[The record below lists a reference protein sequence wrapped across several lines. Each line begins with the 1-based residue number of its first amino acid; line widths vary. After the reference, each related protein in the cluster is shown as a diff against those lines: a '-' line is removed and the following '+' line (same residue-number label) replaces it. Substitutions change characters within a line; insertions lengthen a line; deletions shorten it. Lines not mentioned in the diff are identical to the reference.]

1 MPNSRQEKIRNFSII
16 AHIDHGK
23 STLADRLIELTGEVE
38 QRDME
43 EQLLDNMDLERERG
57 ITIKAHAVKLRYKRE
72 NGDIYTLNLID
83 TPGHVDFNYEVSRSL
98 AACEGA
104 ILIVDASQGI
114 EAQTLANTYLAV
126 DHDLEV
132 VPVINKIDLPSA
144 NPEMVIQEI
153 EDVIGIPA
161 EDAPRVSAK
170 TGVNVASVLEEIVEK
185 IPAPE
190 GDEDAPLRALIFD
203 SYYDSYKGVIVYVRL
218 KEGKLKPGQRI
229 RFMATGAEFDVVE
242 VGEMHPTGLI
252 PTNELAAGDVG
263 YIAASIKNI
272 QDTRV
277 GDTVTTTDRPAD
289 EPLPG
294 YKKVNPMVYC
304 GIYPADGAQYEDLK
318 EALQKLQLNDAA
330 LMFEAETS
338 VALGFGFRCGFLGL
352 LHMEIIQERLE
363 REYNLDLV
371 TTAPS
376 VIYKVYKTNGE
387 MIWCDNPSNL
397 PDPAEIEHMEEP
409 MVKATIMVP
418 KDYVGNVMEL
428 CQERRGIYKDM
439 TYMDETRAEIFYE
452 LPLNEIIYDFFD
464 ALKSRTKGY
473 ASFDYELCGYAPSKL
488 VKLDILLNGE
498 MVDALSFI
506 VFKDNAYTRGRK
518 MAEKLKEA
526 IPRQLFE
533 IPIQAAVGSKI
544 IARETVR
551 AMRKDV
557 LAKCYGGDITRKKKL
572 LEKQKE
578 GKKRMRQV
586 GNVEVPQEAFMSVLK
601 LD

>member
-1 MPNSRQEKIRNFSII
+1 MMPNSRQEKIRNFSII

-23 STLADRLIELTGEVE
+23 STLADRLIELTGAMEL
-38 QRDME
+38 RDME

-57 ITIKAHAVKLRYKRE
+57 ITIKAHAVKLRYQRPD
-72 NGDIYTLNLID
+72 GIYTLNLID

-144 NPEMVIQEI
+144 DPQRAIQEI
-153 EDVIGIPA
+153 EDIIGIPA
-161 EDAPRVSAK
+161 EDAPQISAK
-170 TGVNVASVLEEIVEK
+170 TGLNVEAVLEEIVDK

-203 SYYDSYKGVIVYVRL
+203 SYYDSYRGVIVYVRV
-218 KEGKLKPGQRI
+218 KEGSLTPGQKI
-229 RFMATGAEFDVVE
+229 RFMATGAEFEVVE
-242 VGEMHPTGLI
+242 VGEMHPSGLI
-252 PTNELAAGDVG
+252 PTERLAAGDVG

-272 QDTRV
+272 RDTRV
-277 GDTVTTTDRPAD
+277 GDTVTTVKNAAK

-294 YKKVNPMVYC
+294 YKKVNSMVYC

-318 EALQKLQLNDAA
+318 EALAKLQLNDAA
-330 LMFEAETS
+330 LMFEPETS

-363 REYNLDLV
+363 REYDLDLV

-376 VIYKVYKTNGE
+376 VVYKVFKTNGD
-387 MIWCDNPSNL
+387 MIWVDNPSNL
-397 PDPAEIEHMEEP
+397 PDPGEIEHMEEP
-409 MVKATIMVP
+409 MVNATIMAP
-418 KDYVGNVMEL
+418 KDYVGSVMEL
-428 CQERRGIYKDM
+428 CQERRGVYKDM

-473 ASFDYELCGYAPSKL
+473 ASFDYEVSGYAPSKL

-506 VFKDNAYTRGRK
+506 VFADNAYARARK
-518 MAEKLKEA
+518 MAEKLKAA

-533 IPIQAAVGSKI
+533 VPIQACIGSKI
-544 IARETVR
+544 IARETVK

-586 GNVEVPQEAFMSVLK
+586 GSVEVPQEAFMSVLK

>member
-1 MPNSRQEKIRNFSII
+1 MPNKRQEKIRNFSII

-23 STLADRLIELTGEVE
+23 STLADRLIELTGAVE

-57 ITIKAHAVKLRYKRE
+57 ITIKAHAVSLHYKRDDGE
-72 NGDIYTLNLID
+72 VYTLNLID

-170 TGVNVASVLEEIVEK
+170 TGLNVADVLEEIVEK
-185 IPAPE
+185 IPAPD
-190 GDEDAPLRALIFD
+190 GDENAPLRALIFD
-203 SYYDSYKGVIVYVRL
+203 SYYDSYRGVIVYVRV
-218 KEGKLKPGQRI
+218 KEGTLKAGQRI

-242 VGEMHPTGLI
+242 VGEMHPSGLY
-252 PTNELAAGDVG
+252 PTKELAAGDVG

-277 GDTVTTTDRPAD
+277 GDTVTSTDSPAS

-376 VIYKVYKTNGE
+376 VIYKVFKTNGE

-506 VFKDNAYTRGRK
+506 VFKDNAYARGRR

-533 IPIQAAVGSKI
+533 VPIQAAVGSKI

-586 GNVEVPQEAFMSVLK
+586 GSVEVPQEAFMSVLK